1 MQPDTYC
8 NVCLSPLALCPCYSK
23 LSQRIPPPDFAA
35 LEIGTSE
42 RPVVASPQYQHLLA
56 IHTPFH
62 FMPDLLSGTL
72 SIFNAVDLALPLP
85 IPEFGE
91 DDMTNAIG
99 LPGQPPLLPSPTVY
113 RVGAARPPPQPV
125 VTSPRQ
131 VSAANRRRTNPSPG
145 RFVCGLCP
153 RDFTAKHNLQSQIT
167 PFFMTSR
174 LISIGIRSYQLSP
187 EEKRSQ
193 VR

>member
-1 MQPDTYC
+1 M
-8 NVCLSPLALCPCYSK
+8 
-23 LSQRIPPPDFAA
+23 PPPDFAA

-62 FMPDLLSGTL
+62 FMPDLLS
-72 SIFNAVDLALPLP
+72 
-85 IPEFGE
+85 EFGE

-153 RDFTAKHNLQSQIT
+153 RDFTAKHNLQNHINSHLKKKDHKCGSCGKSFATRSSLNRHSKKCRVGVEQILGL
-167 PFFMTSR
+167 R
-174 LISIGIRSYQLSP
+174 LHKNIRTLGL
-187 EEKRSQ
+187 
-193 VR
+193 